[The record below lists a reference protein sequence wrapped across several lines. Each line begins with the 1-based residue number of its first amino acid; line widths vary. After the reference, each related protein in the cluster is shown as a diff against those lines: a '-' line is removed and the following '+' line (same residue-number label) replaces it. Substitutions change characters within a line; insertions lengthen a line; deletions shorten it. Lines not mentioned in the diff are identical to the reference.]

1 MGALPWSWSTS
12 NDRRSDR
19 EIDRE
24 IDRVNDAVRPLG
36 DDEVRVITLDTGDSP
51 TVRDAT
57 RRILAALLGVPPEHV
72 ELYDAP
78 KGKPLLRND
87 PALHFS
93 ISHSHDVSMIAVT
106 RVAPVGVDIEQVRA
120 VPNAER
126 ILRRFFTREEIATI
140 LTDDNRDLRFIEAWT
155 RSEARVKVRGAGVWE
170 AATPDPNATVR
181 ALHAP
186 AGFAASVAVA
196 SPAWTITHY
205 NASIADVAAL

>member
-1 MGALPWSWSTS
+1 MMGELSWSWSS
-12 NDRRSDR
+12 SSDCER
-19 EIDRE
+19 DCEIYC
-24 IDRVNDAVRPLG
+24 VNDAVRPLG
-36 DDEVRVITLDTGDSP
+36 NDEVRVLALDSGDSA

-57 RRILAALLGVPPEHV
+57 RRILAALLDTPPEKI

-106 RVAPVGVDIEQVRA
+106 RVAPVGVDIEQLRA
-120 VPNAER
+120 VPNAEP
-126 ILRRFFTREEIATI
+126 ILRRFFTHEEIETI

-155 RSEARVKVRGAGVWE
+155 RSEARVKVRGASVWE
-170 AATPDPNATVR
+170 AATPDPNAIVR

-186 AGFAASVAVA
+186 DGFAASVAVA
-196 SPAWTITHY
+196 NPAWIITQY
-205 NASIADVAAL
+205 NTSVADIVAL